1 MKYKGLPINEGI
13 VIGRIRKVSAVK
25 PGPEQPGGL
34 DADNERMRFF
44 DALLEYEGRM
54 KSLASDTPSVEGRD
68 IIAGQIMIA
77 RDPALS
83 DETIRLIDKGMSADE
98 AFSSACKKYEDMLD
112 SIDDDYIFERAEDLL
127 EVRNGILALMGGA
140 GLISDE
146 NDNSD
151 ADVIFADKL
160 SAAETV
166 GLRGLG
172 VKAVVMRRGTST
184 SHIAVILRSLGIV
197 SVFGVDIEP
206 GEEEGREVIVD
217 GGEGIVITDPS
228 DDEKKEYSGRKK
240 TSDENAY
247 SADPDEERH
256 CTSDGKEIGL
266 LCNIGSEW
274 VPDIAAY
281 SDGAGLVR
289 TEFLFMAGGEAP
301 SEERQAEI
309 YAGIADRFSG
319 KEIVIRT
326 LDAGGDK
333 EMPDSG
339 TEDAGEENPA
349 LGVRGIRLSL
359 RNREAFSHQIC
370 AILRASYKRNIS
382 ILIPMV
388 TSVDEVIRVKR
399 IVEGCRSL
407 LRGKGIPYSAD
418 VKLGCMIE
426 TPAAV
431 LCAGEIAKE
440 CDFFSIGTNDLAQY
454 IMCADRANSGMAEYC
469 SIYQPSVIR
478 AVRIVCDKASGAGIP
493 VTVCGEAAS
502 DPAMLP
508 VFLGLGVS
516 SLSVDPSRLAGI
528 KKALQKQ
535 KMEECKKLALKVLNA
550 YSITDVREILTR

>member
-13 VIGRIRKVSAVK
+13 VIGRIRKMSAAK
-25 PGPEQPGGL
+25 PRPKQSGGL
-34 DADNERMRFF
+34 DADSERMRFF
-44 DALLEYEGRM
+44 DALLEYEGKM
-54 KSLASDTPSVEGRD
+54 KSLASSSPSAEGRD

-83 DETIRLIDKGMSADE
+83 DETIRLIDKGMNADE
-98 AFSSACKKYEDMLD
+98 AFASACKKYEDMLD
-112 SIDDDYIFERAEDLL
+112 GIDDDYIFERAEDLL
-127 EVRNGILALMGGA
+127 EVRNGVLALMGGA
-140 GLISDE
+140 DLIFARD
-146 NDNSD
+146 DD
-151 ADVIFADKL
+151 GDGDVIFADRL
-160 SAAETV
+160 SAAEAV
-166 GLRGLG
+166 GLKSMG
-172 VKAVVMRRGTST
+172 VKAVVMKTGTST
-184 SHIAVILRSLGIV
+184 SHIAVILRSLDIV
-197 SVFGVDIEP
+197 SVFGVDIDPNEK
-206 GEEEGREVIVD
+206 EGRGVIVD
-217 GGEGIVITDPS
+217 GSEGVVITEPS
-228 DDEKKEYSGRKK
+228 ADERKEYTGRKNSSEK
-240 TSDENAY
+240 DIL
-247 SADPDEERH
+247 SADAAGERN
-256 CTSDGKEIGL
+256 CTADGREIGI

-274 VPDIAAY
+274 VPDIAAH

-289 TEFLFMAGGEAP
+289 TEFLFMEGGEAP

-309 YAGIADRFSG
+309 YAMIADRFPG

-333 EMPDSG
+333 EIPDS
-339 TEDAGEENPA
+339 EDEGYDEENPA
-349 LGVRGIRLSL
+349 LGMRGIRLSL

-370 AILRASYKRNIS
+370 AILRASHKRNIN

-399 IVEGCRSL
+399 IIEGCRSL
-407 LRGKGIPYSAD
+407 LRGKGIPYSPD

-454 IMCADRANSGMAEYC
+454 IMCADRANPGMAEYC

-478 AVRIVCDKASGAGIP
+478 AVRTVCDKASGAGIP

-502 DPAMLP
+502 DPAVLP

-516 SLSVDPSRLAGI
+516 SLSVDPSKIVII
-528 KKALQKQ
+528 KKALQRLR
-535 KMEECKKLALKVLNA
+535 MEECKKLTLKVLNA
-550 YSITDVREILTR
+550 YSITDVQELLMH